1 MKENYTKIIDLQNE
15 FSKKVITHDYLNN
28 NNIRNVCGIDV
39 SYQDLNAFC
48 SAVIVNKNTL
58 EIIEIVNEKSTISY
72 PYIPGL
78 FMLREGE
85 PLLKIVRLL
94 KNQFDVLLIDG
105 HGILHPR
112 KCGLASYV
120 GIMINKPTIG
130 VAKNLLSGSILKNS
144 YVEYNK
150 TILGYR
156 IKKNNKKD
164 IYVSIGHKISL
175 ETSIDIVKKLTKK
188 SKFIPEP
195 LRIAD
200 IHSKRYKFDI
210 DNHRGNLTSLI

>member
-1 MKENYTKIIDLQNE
+1 MKENYTNIIDLQIE

-28 NNIRNVCGIDV
+28 NNIQNVCGIDV
-39 SYQDLNAFC
+39 SYKDLNAFC

-58 EIIEIVNEKSTISY
+58 EIIEIVNEKSTISF

-94 KNQFDVLLIDG
+94 KNLFDVLLIDG

-112 KCGLASYV
+112 QCGLASYV
-120 GIMINKPTIG
+120 GIMIDKPTIG
-130 VAKNLLSGSILKNS
+130 VAKNLLCGSVLENS

-150 TILGYR
+150 TILGYT
-156 IKKNNKKD
+156 IKKNNRKN
-164 IYVSIGHKISL
+164 IYVSVGHKISL
-175 ETSIDIVKKLTKK
+175 ETSVDIVKKLTKK
-188 SKFIPEP
+188 SEFIPEP

-200 IHSKRYKFDI
+200 IYSKK
-210 DNHRGNLTSLI
+210 H

>member
-1 MKENYTKIIDLQNE
+1 MKDNYTKIIELQNE

-39 SYQDLNAFC
+39 SYKDLNAFC
-48 SAVIVNKNTL
+48 SAVIINKNTL

-94 KNQFDVLLIDG
+94 KNLFDVLLIDG

-120 GIMINKPTIG
+120 GIMIDKPTIG
-130 VAKNLLSGSILKNS
+130 VAKNLLCGSILES
-144 YVEYNK
+144 RYVEYNK
-150 TILGYR
+150 TILGYT
-156 IKKNNKKD
+156 IKKNNRKD
-164 IYVSIGHKISL
+164 IYVSVGHKISL

-188 SKFIPEP
+188 SEFIPEP

-200 IHSKRYKFDI
+200 IYSKKNI
-210 DNHRGNLTSLI
+210 NLI

>member
-1 MKENYTKIIDLQNE
+1 MNENYTNIIELQNE

-39 SYQDLNAFC
+39 SYKDLNAFC

-58 EIIEIVNEKSTISY
+58 EIIEIVNEKSIISY

-94 KNQFDVLLIDG
+94 KNLFDVLLIDG

-120 GIMINKPTIG
+120 GLMIDKPTIG
-130 VAKNLLSGSILKNS
+130 VAKNLLCGSILENN
-144 YVEYNK
+144 YIEFNK

-156 IKKNNKKD
+156 LKNNRKD
-164 IYVSIGHKISL
+164 IYISVGHKISL

-188 SKFIPEP
+188 SEFIPEP

-200 IHSKRYKFDI
+200 IYSKK
-210 DNHRGNLTSLI
+210 H

>member
-1 MKENYTKIIDLQNE
+1 MKENYTKIIELQNE
-15 FSKKVITHDYLNN
+15 FSKKVITHDYLNK

-39 SYQDLNAFC
+39 SYKDLNAFC

-58 EIIEIVNEKSTISY
+58 DIIEIVNEKSNISY

-120 GIMINKPTIG
+120 GIMIDKPTIG
-130 VAKNLLSGSILKNS
+130 VAKNLLCGSILENS
-144 YVEYNK
+144 YVE
-150 TILGYR
+150 
-156 IKKNNKKD
+156 
-164 IYVSIGHKISL
+164 
-175 ETSIDIVKKLTKK
+175 
-188 SKFIPEP
+188 
-195 LRIAD
+195 
-200 IHSKRYKFDI
+200 
-210 DNHRGNLTSLI
+210 

>member
-1 MKENYTKIIDLQNE
+1 MKDNYTAIIELQKE
-15 FSKKVITHDYLNN
+15 FAKRVITYDYLNN
-28 NNIRNVCGIDV
+28 VDTVCGIDV
-39 SYQDLNAFC
+39 SYKDLNAFC

-94 KNQFDVLLIDG
+94 KNLFDVLLIDG

-120 GIMINKPTIG
+120 GLMIDKPTIG
-130 VAKNLLSGSILKNS
+130 VAKNLLCGSILENN
-144 YVEYNK
+144 YIGFNK

-156 IKKNNKKD
+156 LKNNRKD
-164 IYVSIGHKISL
+164 IYISVGHKISL

-188 SKFIPEP
+188 SEFIPEP

-200 IHSKRYKFDI
+200 IYSKK
-210 DNHRGNLTSLI
+210 H

>member
-1 MKENYTKIIDLQNE
+1 MKEIYTKIIELQNE

-39 SYQDLNAFC
+39 SYKDLNAFC
-48 SAVIVNKNTL
+48 SAVIINKNTL

-94 KNQFDVLLIDG
+94 KNLFDVLLIDG

-112 KCGLASYV
+112 QYGLASYV
-120 GIMINKPTIG
+120 GIMIDKPTIG
-130 VAKNLLSGSILKNS
+130 VAKNLLCGSILESS

-150 TILGYR
+150 TILGYT
-156 IKKNNKKD
+156 IKKNNKKN
-164 IYVSIGHKISL
+164 IYVSVGHKISL

-188 SKFIPEP
+188 SEFIPEP

-200 IHSKRYKFDI
+200 IYSKK
-210 DNHRGNLTSLI
+210 H

>member
-1 MKENYTKIIDLQNE
+1 MKENYIKIIELQNE

-39 SYQDLNAFC
+39 SYKDLNAFC

-58 EIIEIVNEKSTISY
+58 EIIEIVNEKSIISY

-94 KNQFDVLLIDG
+94 KNLFDVLLIDG

-120 GIMINKPTIG
+120 GLMIDKPTIG
-130 VAKNLLSGSILKNS
+130 VAKNLLCGSILENN
-144 YVEYNK
+144 YIEFNK

-156 IKKNNKKD
+156 LKNNRKD
-164 IYVSIGHKISL
+164 IYISVGHKISL

-188 SKFIPEP
+188 SEFIPEP

-200 IHSKRYKFDI
+200 IYSKK
-210 DNHRGNLTSLI
+210 H